1 MHLNPIYENKDATL
15 KKRDAG
21 FYAFTV
27 SSLEK
32 FSQITS
38 QEYIR
43 IILKATLILP
53 RQGKCFSTEK
63 TTTIL
68 LHSYCLG
75 KGDTLYRL

>member
-1 MHLNPIYENKDATL
+1 MHLNPIYENKDAAL

-43 IILKATLILP
+43 IILKATLIPP
-53 RQGKCFSTEK
+53 R
-63 TTTIL
+63 
-68 LHSYCLG
+68 
-75 KGDTLYRL
+75 